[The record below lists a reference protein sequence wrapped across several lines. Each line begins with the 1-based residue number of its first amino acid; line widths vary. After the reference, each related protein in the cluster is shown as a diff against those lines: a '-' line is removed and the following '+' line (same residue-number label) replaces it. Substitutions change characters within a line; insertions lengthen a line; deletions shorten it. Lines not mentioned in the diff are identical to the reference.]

1 MNASAGQP
9 PSRSRRVLWLVL
21 AAAII
26 VAVALFLAAA
36 WSAGRVPGQPEAT
49 RIPVTPFADIPG
61 FGAATPAP

>member
-1 MNASAGQP
+1 MTSPADQP
-9 PSRSRRVLWLVL
+9 PARSRRILWLVL
-21 AAAII
+21 AAAIV
-26 VAVALFLAAA
+26 VAVALFLAVA